1 MTDQRRETEPE
12 LVPAVEA
19 RFDDLTAIEVP
30 DVWADANA
38 RVRDAGSDRE
48 PPVPVTLVPVRA
60 RRARRSS
67 PWLTS
72 VAAVIAAIGVIALI
86 AVVRNPIDEPPDAA
100 TTTTVPAL
108 AISTLAAPTA
118 AGVTTIE
125 LELGYDAI
133 GEDALPNAVYVLR
146 EGAAFPEAIAFTG
159 CLAVDD
165 VQLKLIQPAYVVDA
179 PVGDATMC
187 GLGSI
192 LLRPGDVSTL
202 TIAAS
207 GLPAGSY
214 RVALAGWGSEPFE
227 VFAATDVSD
236 PSNQTNGSVAPDSST
251 GSTTTT
257 EAAAAAAF
265 TELSLQELPDGYTFE
280 SAVRDRSLAPQVGMA
295 RFVGPEGQPAL
306 VLVLRAMPDFF
317 RTPIDLGRETWPVN
331 GRTVVNDGEGD
342 GSCLP
347 DVCSVGVQWDDT
359 TAVSVMW
366 VGAPSAGVEL
376 GQEHTLESLVVI
388 AATLMEV
395 PDSFYR
401 DGSIAPADD
410 A

>member
-12 LVPAVEA
+12 LEPELEA
-19 RFDDLTAIEVP
+19 RFDELTAVEVP
-30 DVWADANA
+30 DVWAAANSRA
-38 RVRDAGSDRE
+38 READPDRE
-48 PPVPVTLVPVRA
+48 SPVPVALAPVGP
-60 RRARRSS
+60 RRERRSPS
-67 PWLTS
+67 WLTGV
-72 VAAVIAAIGVIALI
+72 VAVVAAIGVIALI
-86 AVVRNPIDEPPDAA
+86 AVVRNPIEEPPAAA

-108 AISTLAAPTA
+108 AVSTLAAPTVD
-118 AGVTTIE
+118 GLTTIE

-133 GEDALPNAVYVLR
+133 GEDSMPNAVYVLR

-179 PVGDATMC
+179 PAGDATMC

-202 TIAAS
+202 TIVAS
-207 GLPAGSY
+207 GLPTGSY

-227 VFAATDVSD
+227 VIATDATDSSATSD
-236 PSNQTNGSVAPDSST
+236 PSDPAAGA
-251 GSTTTT
+251 TTTT
-257 EAAAAAAF
+257 SEHEAAALSF

-280 SAVRDRSLAPQVGMA
+280 SAVRDNSLGPQVGMA

-306 VLVLRAMPDFF
+306 VLLTRATPDFF
-317 RTPIDLGRETWPVN
+317 RTPIELGRQTWPVN

-347 DVCSVGVQWDDT
+347 DVCSVGVQWDES

-366 VGAPSAGVEL
+366 MGDPAAGIEL
-376 GQEHTLESLVVI
+376 GPEHTVESLVVI

-401 DGSIAPADD
+401 DGSIVPAED

>member
-12 LVPAVEA
+12 FDPGLQA
-19 RFDDLTAIEVP
+19 RFDDLARVEVP
-30 DVWADANA
+30 DVWATANA
-38 RVRDAGSDRE
+38 RARE
-48 PPVPVTLVPVRA
+48 VSADPDSPVPVALAPARA
-60 RRARRSS
+60 RRVRRSS
-67 PWLTS
+67 PLVTS
-72 VAAVIAAIGVIALI
+72 AAAVIAAIGVIALI
-86 AVVRNPIDEPPDAA
+86 AAVRRPIEEPPAA
-100 TTTTVPAL
+100 ASTTTVPAL
-108 AISTLAAPTA
+108 AISTLAAPTVD
-118 AGVTTIE
+118 GVTTVE
-125 LELGYDAI
+125 LEIGYDAV
-133 GEDALPNAVYVLR
+133 GEDSLPNAVYVLR

-165 VQLKLIQPAYVVDA
+165 VQLKLIQPAYTVDT
-179 PVGDATMC
+179 PVDDATMC

-192 LLRPGDVSTL
+192 LLQPGDVSTL
-202 TIAAS
+202 TITAS
-207 GLPAGSY
+207 GLAAGSY

-227 VFAATDVSD
+227 VIAAVPAVTS
-236 PSNQTNGSVAPDSST
+236 DSSDSSAASVPSA
-251 GSTTTT
+251 GETTTT
-257 EAAAAAAF
+257 EAAAPSF

-280 SAVRDRSLAPQVGMA
+280 SAVRDSEFDPQVGMA

-306 VLVLRAMPDFF
+306 VLLVRAIPDFF
-317 RTPIDLGRETWPVN
+317 RTPLELGRETWPVN
-331 GRTVVNDGEGD
+331 GRTVVVDGEGD

-347 DVCSVGVQWDDT
+347 DVCSVGVQWDEH

-366 VGAPSAGVEL
+366 MGDPAAGIEL

-401 DGSIAPADD
+401 DGSIAPPD

>member
-1 MTDQRRETEPE
+1 VD
-12 LVPAVEA
+12 
-19 RFDDLTAIEVP
+19 
-30 DVWADANA
+30 
-38 RVRDAGSDRE
+38 
-48 PPVPVTLVPVRA
+48 
-60 RRARRSS
+60 
-67 PWLTS
+67 
-72 VAAVIAAIGVIALI
+72 
-86 AVVRNPIDEPPDAA
+86 
-100 TTTTVPAL
+100 
-108 AISTLAAPTA
+108 
-118 AGVTTIE
+118 GVTTIE

-133 GEDALPNAVYVLR
+133 GEELLPNAVYVLR

-165 VQLKLIQPAYVVDA
+165 VQMKLFQPAYVVDA
-179 PVGDATMC
+179 PAGDATMC

-202 TIAAS
+202 TIVAS
-207 GLPAGSY
+207 GLPTGSY

-227 VFAATDVSD
+227 VIAATD
-236 PSNQTNGSVAPDSST
+236 GSVAAG
-251 GSTTTT
+251 GSVPSDASAGATTTT
-257 EAAAAAAF
+257 TSEHQAVALSF

-280 SAVRDRSLAPQVGMA
+280 SAVRDSSGDPQVGMA

-306 VLVLRAMPDFF
+306 VLLTRATPDFF
-317 RTPIDLGRETWPVN
+317 RTPIELGRETWPVN

-347 DVCSVGVQWDDT
+347 DVCSVGVQWDDS
-359 TAVSVMW
+359 TAVSVLWM
-366 VGAPSAGVEL
+366 GDPAAGVEL
-376 GQEHTLESLVVI
+376 GPEHTVESLVVI

-401 DGSIAPADD
+401 DGSIAPAED

>member
-1 MTDQRRETEPE
+1 MTDQRRETEPDLDPE
-12 LVPAVEA
+12 LQA
-19 RFDDLTAIEVP
+19 RFDELAAVEVP
-30 DVWADANA
+30 DVWAGATA
-38 RVRDAGSDRE
+38 RAREAGGDGE
-48 PPVPVTLVPVRA
+48 PPVPVALAPVRA
-60 RRARRSS
+60 QRTRRTS

-86 AVVRNPIDEPPDAA
+86 AVVRKPIEEPPAA
-100 TTTTVPAL
+100 AATTTVPAL
-108 AISTLAAPTA
+108 AVRTLAAPTVD
-118 AGVTTIE
+118 GVTTIE

-133 GEDALPNAVYVLR
+133 GEELLPNAVYVLR

-165 VQLKLIQPAYVVDA
+165 VQMKLIQPAYVVDA
-179 PVGDATMC
+179 PAGDATMC

-202 TIAAS
+202 TIVAS
-207 GLPAGSY
+207 GLPTGSY

-227 VFAATDVSD
+227 VITATD
-236 PSNQTNGSVAPDSST
+236 GSVAAG
-251 GSTTTT
+251 GSVPSDASAGATTTTT
-257 EAAAAAAF
+257 EAAALSF

-280 SAVRDRSLAPQVGMA
+280 SAVRDSSGDPQVGMA

-306 VLVLRAMPDFF
+306 VLLTRATPDFF
-317 RTPIDLGRETWPVN
+317 RTPIELGRETWPVN

-347 DVCSVGVQWDDT
+347 DVCSVGVQWDDS
-359 TAVSVMW
+359 TAVSVLWM
-366 VGAPSAGVEL
+366 GDPAAGVEL
-376 GQEHTLESLVVI
+376 GPEHTVESLVVI

-401 DGSIAPADD
+401 DGSIAPAED

>member
-12 LVPAVEA
+12 LVPELEA
-19 RFDDLTAIEVP
+19 RFDELTAVEVP
-30 DVWADANA
+30 DVWAAANA
-38 RVRDAGSDRE
+38 RARETDPDRE
-48 PPVPVTLVPVRA
+48 APVAVALAPVRE
-60 RRARRSS
+60 RRVRRSS

-86 AVVRNPIDEPPDAA
+86 AVVRKPIEEPPAAA

-108 AISTLAAPTA
+108 AISTLVAPTVD
-118 AGVTTIE
+118 GVTTIE

-179 PVGDATMC
+179 AVGDATLC

-202 TIAAS
+202 TITAG
-207 GLPAGSY
+207 GLPTGSY
-214 RVALAGWGSEPFE
+214 RVALAGWGSEPF
-227 VFAATDVSD
+227 DVIASVPAVTSD
-236 PSNQTNGSVAPDSST
+236 SSAGSVPSA
-251 GSTTTT
+251 GETTTT
-257 EAAAAAAF
+257 EAAALSF

-280 SAVRDRSLAPQVGMA
+280 SAVRDSDLDPQVGMA

-306 VLVLRAMPDFF
+306 VLLSRAIPDFF

-331 GRTVVNDGEGD
+331 GRTVVVDGEGD

-347 DVCSVGVQWDDT
+347 DVCSVGVQWDDS

-366 VGAPSAGVEL
+366 MGDPAAGIEL
-376 GQEHTLESLVVI
+376 GPEHTLESLVVI
-388 AATLMEV
+388 AGTLMEV

-401 DGSIAPADD
+401 DGSIAPADG